1 MTAALFRK
9 LVVLVMC
16 AGILLPVLSSADD
29 IAFLSP
35 VLGELSAPG
44 NQLDKLFAGN
54 AAPDATFWVL
64 FDFLQCPVLFHFE
77 PRMEFAGKVFAPEP
91 EFPSASAPRPAGRS
105 PPTYI

>member
-1 MTAALFRK
+1 MLRK

-35 VLGELSAPG
+35 VLGELSTPG

-64 FDFLQCPVLFHFE
+64 FDFLQCPDLFHFE
-77 PRMEFAGKVFAPEP
+77 PRMEFAGTVFAPEL
-91 EFPSASAPRPAGRS
+91 EFPSSSAPRPAGRS
-105 PPTYI
+105 PPAFL